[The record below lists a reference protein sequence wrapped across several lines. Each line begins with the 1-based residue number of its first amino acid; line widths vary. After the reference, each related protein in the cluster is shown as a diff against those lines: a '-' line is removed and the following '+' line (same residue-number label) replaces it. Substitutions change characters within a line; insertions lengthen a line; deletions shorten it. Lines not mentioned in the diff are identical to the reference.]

1 MTCWV
6 LGNCDGISHHFF
18 LIFRNQF
25 FCFTPNH
32 VLNPAFLADRIAYCS
47 CQSPESCTEK
57 RADEGRDSLC
67 CAPSGKAW
75 GVDSG
80 GGGGGGGKG
89 RDIGNAAMTRLQ

>member
-1 MTCWV
+1 MV
-6 LGNCDGISHHFF
+6 FQKPIFF
-18 LIFRNQF
+18 FYPKPRPKS
-25 FCFTPNH
+25 CF
-32 VLNPAFLADRIAYCS
+32 FLADRIAYCS

-67 CAPSGKAW
+67 CAASGKAW
-75 GVDSG
+75 GVDS